1 MCRISGV
8 DTMSPAA
15 VALRGVFRGWQLVR
29 GGRPS
34 PCRFEPSCSQYGI
47 EAVERFGALRGG
59 TLTARR
65 LGRCHPWGGVGLDP
79 VPERRV
85 GA

>member
-1 MCRISGV
+1 MNL
-8 DTMSPAA
+8 AA
-15 VALRGVFRGWQLVR
+15 VVLRGVFRGWQLVR
-29 GGRPS
+29 AGRPS
-34 PCRFEPSCSQYGI
+34 PCRFAPSCSQYGI

-59 TLTARR
+59 MLTLRR
-65 LGRCHPWGGVGLDP
+65 LGRCHPWGRVGLDP